1 MKIEKTRN
9 TPYIFLD
16 KVECILDIKG
26 LSYPEHPGYFYQPLL
41 EEINNCLRYL
51 QDEVITINIAL
62 EMMNSTSQ
70 KYIFFM
76 VRDFVNSPNNIVVNW
91 YYEKDDEDME
101 EEGDVFKESFPKIQ
115 FNLHQVKDI
124 KTI

>member
-62 EMMNSTSQ
+62 EMMKKMMKTWKKKEMFLKNHSLKSNLI
-70 KYIFFM
+70 YI
-76 VRDFVNSPNNIVVNW
+76 
-91 YYEKDDEDME
+91 K
-101 EEGDVFKESFPKIQ
+101 
-115 FNLHQVKDI
+115 
-124 KTI
+124 